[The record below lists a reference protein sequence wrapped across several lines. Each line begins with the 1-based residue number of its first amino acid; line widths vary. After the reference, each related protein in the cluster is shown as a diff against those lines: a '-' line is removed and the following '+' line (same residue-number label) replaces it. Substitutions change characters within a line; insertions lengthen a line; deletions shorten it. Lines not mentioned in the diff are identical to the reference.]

1 MDTSQEISAFNMS
14 SSYSHIVPQP
24 DFRVLF
30 ESAPGLYLIL
40 LPDPAFTI
48 VAVSD
53 AYLFATMTKREEIL
67 GRGLFDVFPDNPS
80 EPNADG
86 VRNLRAS
93 IERALQ
99 HGAPDTMAIQKY
111 DIRRSASEGGGFEE
125 RYWKLVN
132 SLVFG
137 KDNKCVYIIHRAED
151 VTEFVRLKSL
161 ERYQLLFQSNPQPMW
176 VFDMEKL
183 AFLAVNEAAV
193 RHYGYSREE
202 FLAMTIKDIRPPE
215 DVADLLDTISKP
227 LDDLGQAGVWKHRK
241 KDGAIIDV
249 EISAHTLNFGGRP
262 ARLVLANDITERK
275 KVEQA
280 LQESEARTRLIID
293 TAIDAVITMNAE
305 GQITS
310 WNAQAEQVF
319 GWPRE
324 EAIGRMLDET
334 IIPGQHR
341 EAHRQG
347 MRHFLSTGRGPVLN
361 KRIEITALD
370 RQGREFPVELSI
382 APVQRE
388 GTWYFSAFVRDITDR
403 KQAEEEI
410 KKLNEGLERRVEERT
425 AQLEGA
431 NKDLEAF
438 SYSVSHDL
446 RAPLRAIDGFSRI
459 LVEDHSSK
467 LDADATRLLG
477 VIRSNTQN
485 MGRLIDDL
493 LAFSRLGRKPIER
506 SLIDMKELARDVF
519 AQISSADS
527 AARPQFD
534 LGPLH
539 VVQGDPVMLRQV
551 FVNLLSNAAKY
562 SRAKES
568 ALIEVGGY
576 SENGENIYYVKDN
589 GVGFD
594 MNYADKLFGVF
605 QRLHSAEE
613 FEGTGVG
620 LAIVQRII
628 HRHGGRV
635 WAKGKVDEG
644 ATFYFTLPKE
654 QEGDARLARDE

>member
-1 MDTSQEISAFNMS
+1 MRRRNIVRTSRITSLHSQT
-14 SSYSHIVPQP
+14 PQL

-30 ESAPGLYLIL
+30 ESAPGLYLVL

-48 VAVSD
+48 VAVSA
-53 AYLFATMTKREEIL
+53 AYLSATMTKREEIL
-67 GRGLFDVFPDNPS
+67 GRGLFHVFPDNPS
-80 EPNADG
+80 DPSADG
-86 VRNLRAS
+86 VRKLRAS
-93 IERALQ
+93 LERVRL
-99 HGAPDTMAIQKY
+99 HGVPDTMAIQKY
-111 DIRRSASEGGGFEE
+111 DIRRPASKGGGFEE
-125 RYWKLVN
+125 RYWSPVN
-132 SLVFG
+132 SPVLG
-137 KDNKCVYIIHRAED
+137 EDKKCVYIIHCVED

-161 ERYQLLFQSNPQPMW
+161 ERYQLLFESNPQPMW
-176 VFDMEKL
+176 VYDTETL
-183 AFLAVNEAAV
+183 SFLAVNEAAI

-202 FLAMTIKDIRPPE
+202 FIAMTIKDIRPHE
-215 DVADLLDTISKP
+215 DVAELMDTISKP
-227 LDDLGQAGVWKHRK
+227 TDDLDKAGVWKHRK
-241 KDGAIIDV
+241 KDGVIIEV
-249 EISAHTLNFGGRP
+249 EISAHTLNFAGRP
-262 ARLVLANDITERK
+262 ARLVLANDITDRK
-275 KVEQA
+275 RVEQA

-293 TAIDAVITMNAE
+293 TALDAVITINAE

-310 WNAQAEQVF
+310 WNARAQQVF

-334 IIPGQHR
+334 IIPARFR

-347 MRHFLSTGRGPVLN
+347 LRHFLSTGQGPVLN

-370 RQGREFPVELSI
+370 RQGREFPVELAI

-410 KKLNEGLERRVEERT
+410 KKLNEGLERRVGERT
-425 AQLEGA
+425 AQLAAA
-431 NKDLEAF
+431 NQELEAF

-459 LVEDHSSK
+459 LVEDHSDK
-467 LDADATRLLG
+467 LDDDATRVLG

-506 SLIDMKELARDVF
+506 SQIDMKELVRDVF
-519 AQISSADS
+519 AQLSSADP
-527 AARPQFD
+527 AVARR
-534 LGPLH
+534 LNLRPLH
-539 VVQGDPVMLRQV
+539 VAHGDPAMVRQV

-562 SRAKES
+562 SRARNP

-576 SENGENIYYVKDN
+576 SRNGENVYFVKDN

-594 MNYADKLFGVF
+594 MNYANKLFGVF

-628 HRHGGRV
+628 HQHGGRV
-635 WAKGKVDEG
+635 WAEGKLNEG
-644 ATFYFTLPKE
+644 ATFYFTLPRE
-654 QEGDARLARDE
+654 QETNGKLPKHE

>member
-1 MDTSQEISAFNMS
+1 MTSLHLQ
-14 SSYSHIVPQP
+14 VLPQP

-30 ESAPGLYLIL
+30 ESAPGLYLVLI
-40 LPDPAFTI
+40 PDPAFTI

-53 AYLFATMTKREEIL
+53 GYLSATMTKREEIL

-80 EPNADG
+80 DPNADG
-86 VRNLRAS
+86 VRKLRDS
-93 IERALQ
+93 LERVLQ
-99 HGAPDTMAIQKY
+99 HGVPDTMAIQKY
-111 DIRRSASEGGGFEE
+111 DIRRPASEGGGFVE
-125 RYWKLVN
+125 RYWSPVN
-132 SLVFG
+132 SPVLGEG
-137 KDNKCVYIIHRAED
+137 KKCLYIIHRVED

-161 ERYQLLFQSNPQPMW
+161 ERYHLLFESNPQPMW
-176 VFDMEKL
+176 VFDLETLK
-183 AFLAVNEAAV
+183 FLAVNEATIQ
-193 RHYGYSREE
+193 HYGYSREE
-202 FLAMTIKDIRPPE
+202 FMAMTIKDIRPDE
-215 DVADLLDTISKP
+215 DVAELLETMSKP
-227 LDDLGQAGVWKHRK
+227 IEDLGKAGVWQHRK
-241 KDGAIIDV
+241 KDGVIIDV
-249 EISAHTLNFGGRP
+249 EISAHTLNYAGRP

-275 KVEQA
+275 RVEQA
-280 LQESEARTRLIID
+280 LQESESRTRLIID
-293 TAIDAVITMNAE
+293 TALDAVITINAE

-324 EAIGRMLDET
+324 EATGRLLDET
-334 IIPGQHR
+334 IIPAQHR

-382 APVQRE
+382 APVKRE
-388 GTWYFSAFVRDITDR
+388 GAWYFSAFVRDITDR

-425 AQLEGA
+425 AQLEAA
-431 NKDLEAF
+431 NKELEAF

-459 LVEDHSSK
+459 LVEDHAGK
-467 LDADATRLLG
+467 LDEDATRVLG

-506 SLIDMKELARDVF
+506 SQIDMKQLARDAF
-519 AQISSADS
+519 AQISSADPAS
-527 AARPQFD
+527 APRFD

-539 VVQGDPVMLRQV
+539 EAHGDPAMLRQV
-551 FVNLLSNAAKY
+551 FMNLLSNAAKY
-562 SRAKES
+562 SRTKKP
-568 ALIEVGGY
+568 ALIEVGGH
-576 SENGENIYYVKDN
+576 SQNGENVYYVKDN

-594 MNYADKLFGVF
+594 MNYANKLFGVF
-605 QRLHSAEE
+605 QRLHNAEE

-635 WAKGKVDEG
+635 WADGKVDEG

-654 QEGDARLARDE
+654 QETNGKLPEHE